1 MHTKEF
7 LQEVH
12 YLEEVENKLT
22 GELKRLD
29 LEIEA
34 RQRHIKE
41 THQYI
46 IDNRHEMDSMEI
58 FSTNKALTNESI
70 QLEQYALK
78 QERLKKMQE
87 SPYFGRIDFRY
98 EEDQEGEEEAYYI
111 GMGDF
116 TVQGEHAALIY
127 DWRAPISSLY
137 YDYEV
142 GPATYEAP
150 IGVLKGE
157 LLKKKQYKIRKG
169 QLEYVLDNHMKIDDE
184 ILQKVLSH
192 AADSKMKNIVATIQ
206 KEQNAIVRN
215 EEAPVMV
222 VQGIAGSGKTS
233 IALHRIA
240 YLLYKSREEL
250 RSSNIL
256 ILSPNPVF
264 SDYISSV
271 LPELG
276 EENIT
281 EMGLEELVAQEL
293 IEGIQVEG
301 RCEQLEFLLKKG
313 VQATQRKRNIDFK
326 ESVDFL
332 ILLKK
337 FIEGLPEKNFRPEN
351 LSWDGFSCE
360 KEELQ
365 MLYYEKYKSNPLFKR
380 LQYIADYIAD
390 KKESDTNKT
399 ITSKIRKELE
409 NRLKYYMKETK
420 LLVLYSHFIAWC
432 NQTQLKE
439 PFLMLNK
446 GKLHYEDAFPLIYL
460 KYALY
465 GHTSFPQIKHLVIDE
480 MQDYSFIQFEVLKT
494 LFNCRMTILGDMY
507 QVLEPKEPHVL
518 DHLTHVFRNPL
529 IIKLNRTYRSTFEI
543 ATFAKNIIGQ
553 QDMIAFERHGEEPSV
568 VKSNSYEEM
577 LEQMVSDLEKLDQQ
591 KYASVAILCKTAAE
605 AEKMYKELKDKL
617 TVTLFTAKSTAF
629 QTGIVITTSY
639 LAKGLEFDVVCI
651 PNVNEEYYQSTVDKQ
666 VLYISSTRA
675 LHLLRLYYYKRLT
688 PLLIKE

>member
-1 MHTKEF
+1 MQTEDF
-7 LQEVH
+7 LQEAH

-22 GELKRLD
+22 RELNRLEQ
-29 LEIEA
+29 EIDT
-34 RQRHIKE
+34 RHQHIKE

-58 FSTNKALTNESI
+58 FTTKKTLTNETI

-78 QERLKKMQE
+78 KERLKRMQE
-87 SPYFGRIDFRY
+87 TPYFGRIDFRY
-98 EEDQEGEEEAYYI
+98 AGDEKGEEEAYYI

-116 TVQGEHAALIY
+116 TVQGEQAALVY

-150 IGVLKGE
+150 VGVLEGE
-157 LLKKKQYKIRKG
+157 LLKKKQYKIKKR
-169 QLEYVLDNHMKIDDE
+169 QLEYVLDSEMKIDDE
-184 ILQKVLSH
+184 ILQRELSH
-192 AADSKMKNIVATIQ
+192 TADSKMKNIVATIQ

-250 RSSNIL
+250 KSSNIL

-301 RCEQLEFLLKKG
+301 RCEQLEFLLQKG
-313 VQATQRKRNIDFK
+313 MQVTQRKRNIDFK

-332 ILLKK
+332 TLLKS
-337 FIEGLPEKNFRPEN
+337 FIELLPEKNFRPES
-351 LSWDGFSCE
+351 LSWNGFNCE

-365 MLYYEKYKSNPLFKR
+365 MLFYEKYKSKPLFKR

-399 ITSKIRKELE
+399 MTSKIRKELE
-409 NRLKYYMKETK
+409 NKLKDYMKETK
-420 LLVLYSHFIAWC
+420 LMVLYSDFIAWC
-432 NQTQLKE
+432 NKTQLKE
-439 PFLMLNK
+439 PFLLLNK
-446 GKLHYEDAFPLIYL
+446 GMLHYEDAFPLIYL

-480 MQDYSFIQFEVLKT
+480 MQDYSFIQFELLKT

-518 DHLTHVFRNPL
+518 THLMHVFSNPL

-543 ATFAKNIIGQ
+543 ATFAKNMIGQ
-553 QDMIAFERHGEEPSV
+553 QDMIAFERHGEEPSLI
-568 VKSNSYEEM
+568 KTNSYEEM

-591 KYASVAILCKTAAE
+591 KYASVAILCKTAQE

-617 TVTLFTAKSTAF
+617 TLTLFTAQSTAF
-629 QTGIVITTSY
+629 ETGIVITTSY

-651 PNVNEEYYQSTVDKQ
+651 PNAEEDYYQSPVDKQ
-666 VLYISSTRA
+666 VLYISATRA
-675 LHLLRLYYYKRLT
+675 LHLLKFYYYKTLT
-688 PLLIKE
+688 SLLIAN

>member
-1 MHTKEF
+1 MQTKEF

-34 RQRHIKE
+34 RQQHIKE

-78 QERLKKMQE
+78 KERLKKMQE

-98 EEDQEGEEEAYYI
+98 EGDQEGEEDAYYI

-116 TVQGEHAALIY
+116 TVQGEHTALIY

-150 IGVLKGE
+150 VGLLEGE
-157 LLKKKQYKIRKG
+157 LLKKKQYKIKKR
-169 QLEYVLDNHMKIDDE
+169 QLEYVLDSQMKIDDE
-184 ILQKVLSH
+184 ILQRELSH
-192 AADSKMKNIVATIQ
+192 TADSKMKNIVATIQ

-281 EMGLEELVAQEL
+281 EMGLEELVTQEL
-293 IEGIQVEG
+293 IEGIQVES
-301 RCEQLEFLLKKG
+301 RCEQLEFLLG
-313 VQATQRKRNIDFK
+313 PDIMHSQRKQNIDFK
-326 ESVDFL
+326 ESIDFL
-332 ILLKK
+332 TLLNN
-337 FIEGLPEKNFRPEN
+337 FIELLPEKNFRPEN
-351 LSWDGFSCE
+351 LSWNGFSCS

-365 MLYYEKYKSNPLFKR
+365 MLFYEKYKSKPIFKR

-399 ITSKIRKELE
+399 ITTKVRKELE
-409 NRLKYYMKETK
+409 NKLMDDMRQTK
-420 LLVLYSHFIAWC
+420 LMVLYSDFIAWC
-432 NQTQLKE
+432 NKTQLKE
-439 PFLMLNK
+439 PFLMLKK

-465 GHTSFPQIKHLVIDE
+465 GHTSFSQIKHLVIDE

-494 LFNCRMTILGDMY
+494 LFNCRMTILGDRY
-507 QVLEPKEPHVL
+507 QVLEPKEPNVL
-518 DHLTHVFRNPL
+518 QNLKKVFHNPL
-529 IIKLNRTYRSTFEI
+529 IIQLNRAYRSTFEI
-543 ATFAKNIIGQ
+543 ATFAKKIIDQ
-553 QDMIAFERHGEEPSV
+553 QDMIAFERHGEEPRLI
-568 VKSNSYEEM
+568 KTDSYCHM
-577 LEQMVSDLEKLDQQ
+577 LEEMVSDLKKLDKQ
-591 KYASVAILCKTAAE
+591 KYASVAILCKTAKE
-605 AEKMYKELKDKL
+605 AEQMYEELRDQL
-617 TVTLFTAKSTAF
+617 PLTLFTAQSTVF
-629 QTGIVITTSY
+629 ETGLVITTSY

-651 PNVNEEYYQSTVDKQ
+651 PNVDEDYYQSTVDKQ

-675 LHLLRLYYYKRLT
+675 LHILRLYYYKALT